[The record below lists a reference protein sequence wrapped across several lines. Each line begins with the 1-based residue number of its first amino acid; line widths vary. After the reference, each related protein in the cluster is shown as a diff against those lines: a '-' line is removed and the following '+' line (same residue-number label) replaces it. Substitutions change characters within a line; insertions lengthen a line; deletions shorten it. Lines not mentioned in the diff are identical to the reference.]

1 MKTDVLIIGGGPAG
15 IASAISASKT
25 GATVT
30 LVERENRLGGI
41 LNQCIHNGFGL
52 HYYGVE
58 LTGPE
63 FARRLT
69 STLKTCQNVNV
80 MLQASVTKITKT
92 KLGKFAIQIL
102 SPEGLVD
109 ITAKSVILAMGCR
122 ERPSG
127 AISLGGN
134 RVAGIYSAGSAQAI
148 VNLQGKM
155 IGKKIAILGS
165 GDIGLI
171 MARRLFCEGATIVGV
186 YEINP
191 TSSGLARNIT
201 QCLKDFDIPLH
212 LNTSVTRVIGK
223 KRVQGIMVAPVIN
236 GIPDRSKEK
245 LVPCDTLLISVGL
258 IPEIELVSHMDLEL
272 SPTTNS
278 LAVDENLQTSVKG
291 LFIAGNVLHV
301 NDLVDNVTREGERA
315 GTNAGM
321 YALSSHT
328 HNKSQILLHDDN
340 IRYTVPKYYYPNTPG
355 ELTIAFRVAQK
366 LQRVRIVVLDG
377 DNIVYSKPCP
387 AIAPNE
393 IQTITFKKPNIIHNL
408 AIKIIPI

>member
-25 GATVT
+25 GANVI
-30 LVERENRLGGI
+30 LVEREHRLGGI

-52 HYYGVE
+52 HYFGVE

-63 FARRLT
+63 FARKLSAKLSSFDNLT
-69 STLKTCQNVNV
+69 T
-80 MLQASVTKITKT
+80 MLNSSVINITKN
-92 KLGKFAIQIL
+92 KLGKFVIQIQN
-102 SPEGLVD
+102 PDGLIK

-122 ERPSG
+122 ERPGG

-171 MARRLFCEGATIVGV
+171 MARRLLCEGADIVGV

-191 TSSGLARNIT
+191 SSSGLARNIT
-201 QCLKDFDIPLH
+201 QCLTDFNIPLY

-223 KRVQGIMVAPVIN
+223 KRVQGIMVAPVVD
-236 GIPDRSKEK
+236 GKPDFKKEK
-245 LVPCDTLLISVGL
+245 LVPCDTLLLSVGL
-258 IPEIELVSHMDLEL
+258 IPEIELVSSLNLEV
-272 SPTTNS
+272 SPNTNS
-278 LAVDENLQTSVKG
+278 LTVDENLQTSMPG

-301 NDLVDNVTREGERA
+301 NDLVDNVTLEGERA
-315 GTNAGM
+315 GHNAGM
-321 YALSSHT
+321 FAISSTKHS
-328 HNKSQILLHDDN
+328 HPVELKYDEN
-340 IRYTVPKYYYPNTPG
+340 IRYTVPKYFYPDTSG
-355 ELTIAFRVAQK
+355 ELTIAFRVTKK
-366 LQRVRIVVLDG
+366 LVRVRIVVLDG
-377 DNIVYSKPCP
+377 EEIVFSKPCP

-393 IQTITFKKPNIIHNL
+393 IQTITFKKQNL
-408 AIKIIPI
+408 TKNLSIKIIPI

>member
-25 GATVT
+25 GANVI
-30 LVERENRLGGI
+30 LVEREHRLGGI

-52 HYYGVE
+52 HYFGVE

-63 FARRLT
+63 FARKLT
-69 STLKTCQNVNV
+69 NTLSTCNNVST
-80 MLQASVTKITKT
+80 MLNSSVISITKN
-92 KLGKFAIQIL
+92 KLGKFSIL
-102 SPEGLVD
+102 VQSPDGLFK
-109 ITAKSVILAMGCR
+109 ITAKSVVLSMGCR
-122 ERPSG
+122 ERPGG

-171 MARRLFCEGATIVGV
+171 MARRLLCEGADIVGV

-191 TSSGLARNIT
+191 NSSGLARNIT
-201 QCLKDFDIPLH
+201 QCLTDFDIPLH

-223 KRVQGIMVAPVIN
+223 KRVQGIMVAPVID
-236 GIPDRSKEK
+236 GKLDLSKEK
-245 LVPCDTLLISVGL
+245 LVPCDTLLLSVGL
-258 IPEIELVSHMDLEL
+258 IPEIELVSSLNCEA
-272 SPTTNS
+272 SPITNS
-278 LAVDENLQTSVKG
+278 LVVDENLQTTTPG

-301 NDLVDNVTREGERA
+301 NDLVDNVTLEGERA
-315 GTNAGM
+315 GLNAGN
-321 YALSSHT
+321 YALFPT
-328 HNKSQILLHDDN
+328 KPNKTITLTHDDN
-340 IRYTVPKYYYPNTPG
+340 IRYTVPKYIYPETSN
-355 ELTIAFRVAQK
+355 ELTIAFRVTKK

-377 DNIVYSKPCP
+377 DQIIFTKPCP

-393 IQTITFKKPNIIHNL
+393 IQTITFTKPKITHNL
-408 AIKIIPI
+408 NIQIIPI

>member
-63 FARRLT
+63 FARRLA

-236 GIPDRSKEK
+236 GIPDHSKEK

-321 YALSSHT
+321 YALSSQP

-355 ELTIAFRVAQK
+355 ELTIAFRVTQK
-366 LQRVRIVVLDG
+366 LQRVRIIVLDG

-408 AIKIIPI
+408 AIKIIPM

>member
-25 GATVT
+25 GANVI
-30 LVERENRLGGI
+30 LVEREHRLGGI

-52 HYYGVE
+52 HYFGVE

-63 FARRLT
+63 FARKLSSSL
-69 STLKTCQNVNV
+69 STCNNVST
-80 MLQASVTKITKT
+80 MLNSSVVNISKT
-92 KLGKFAIQIL
+92 KLGKFTIL
-102 SPEGLVD
+102 VQSPDGLFK

-122 ERPSG
+122 ERPGG

-171 MARRLFCEGATIVGV
+171 MARRLLCEGADIVGV

-191 TSSGLARNIT
+191 NSSGLARNIT
-201 QCLKDFDIPLH
+201 QCLIDFNIPLH

-223 KRVQGIMVAPVIN
+223 KRVQGIMVAPMID
-236 GIPDRSKEK
+236 GKIDLSKEK
-245 LVPCDTLLISVGL
+245 LVPCDTLLLSVGL
-258 IPEIELVSHMDLEL
+258 IPEIELVSSLGCET
-272 SPTTNS
+272 SPLTNS
-278 LAVDENLQTSVKG
+278 LVVDENLQTTTPG

-301 NDLVDNVTREGERA
+301 NDLVDNVAMEGERA
-315 GTNAGM
+315 GHNAGI
-321 YALSSHT
+321 YATSSSKNHKPAEIT
-328 HNKSQILLHDDN
+328 HDDN
-340 IRYTVPKYYYPNTPG
+340 IRYIVPKYFYPDTDG
-355 ELTIAFRVAQK
+355 ELTIAFRVTKK
-366 LQRVRIVVLDG
+366 LNRVRIVVLNG
-377 DNIVYSKPCP
+377 EQIIFTKPCP

-393 IQTITFKKPNIIHNL
+393 IQTISFQKQNL
-408 AIKIIPI
+408 TNNLSIKIIPL